1 MSGFKKGLL
10 LIAITLVLLV
20 TIELMFRVVYFVV
33 NRPIGAGTNYSTYLP
48 IIGYRKKPY
57 SNHGIQTFDR
67 YGLPLNEPHQ
77 ERDLLKKPDDEFR
90 VIMLGGSTVEGRFL
104 TSSTDTL
111 PARLERSI
119 QKMFNDNGIG
129 LKTSVINGG
138 SSGYFS
144 GQELASFIY
153 QFLST
158 KPDMVVFFNG
168 VNDFTVYG
176 NNKSSAYD
184 LFEHNYN
191 NVQSEFFDSYNRF
204 FTVSGIM
211 YALIKNATAHSAA
224 IDFLFKL
231 LTRFDRF
238 TEIVEVKIGGE
249 ASVKSVIEKYVPI
262 HINRYHRNLLAS
274 IGVARQFDI
283 DIAYILQPTMLGN
296 EPLTKSELAILKA
309 IPQKL
314 KWHNIDYITAKR
326 VFYQRSQDMFRT
338 AISQYNKHTNVT
350 VLDFSRLFDD
360 KDSNIDFYGDRAHYL
375 NIGREKIIKKM
386 MQALS
391 NQIMAKAKSRLN

>member
-20 TIELMFRVVYFVV
+20 TIELMFRVAYFVV
-33 NRPIGAGTNYSTYLP
+33 NRPIGTGTNYSTYLP
-48 IIGYRKKPY
+48 IIGYRNKPY

-138 SSGYFS
+138 TSGYFS

-168 VNDFTVYG
+168 INDFTVYG

-191 NVQSEFFDSYNRF
+191 NVQSKFFDSYNRF
-204 FTVSGIM
+204 FYGIG
-211 YALIKNATAHSAA
+211 HHV
-224 IDFLFKL
+224 
-231 LTRFDRF
+231 RFD
-238 TEIVEVKIGGE
+238 
-249 ASVKSVIEKYVPI
+249 
-262 HINRYHRNLLAS
+262 
-274 IGVARQFDI
+274 
-283 DIAYILQPTMLGN
+283 
-296 EPLTKSELAILKA
+296 
-309 IPQKL
+309 QKC
-314 KWHNIDYITAKR
+314 HCSFCCD
-326 VFYQRSQDMFRT
+326 
-338 AISQYNKHTNVT
+338 
-350 VLDFSRLFDD
+350 RLPV
-360 KDSNIDFYGDRAHYL
+360 
-375 NIGREKIIKKM
+375 
-386 MQALS
+386 QAA
-391 NQIMAKAKSRLN
+391 NPV